1 MAEDFPEILEGALD
15 TEAEV
20 ETCIANGAIAQ
31 WSPVVIVAPAA
42 GETLPRVGTTTVAE
56 DRNRYGVKVGPNKTV
71 AAGDPVQICKKGRAK
86 MKMNGAITRN
96 DSLATSIT
104 AGQAKKLA
112 HTAWP
117 GVYAAATSET
127 IQDENAAVL
136 AKALTSTPA
145 VAGDIGAVEV
155 NPSTLDT

>member
-1 MAEDFPEILEGALD
+1 MAEDFPEIKEGPLD

-31 WSPVVIVAPAA
+31 WSPVVLVAPGT
-42 GETLPRVGTTTVAE
+42 GETLPRVGTTTTAE
-56 DRNRYGVKVGPNKTV
+56 DRAKYGIKVGPNKTV
-71 AAGDPVQICKKGRAK
+71 AAGDPVQVVKKGRAK
-86 MKMNGAITRN
+86 LTMNGAITRG
-96 DSLATSIT
+96 DSLGTST
-104 AGQAKKLA
+104 SAGKAKKLA

-117 GVYAAATSET
+117 GTYAAATAET

-145 VAGDIGAVEV
+145 ADGDIGAVEV
-155 NPSTLDT
+155 NPTPLDT